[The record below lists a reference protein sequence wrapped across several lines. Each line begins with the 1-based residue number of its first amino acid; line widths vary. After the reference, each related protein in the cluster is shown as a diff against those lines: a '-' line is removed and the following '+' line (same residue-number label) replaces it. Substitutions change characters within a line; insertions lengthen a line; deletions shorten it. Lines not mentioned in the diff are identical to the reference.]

1 MIRDHVAASWEIEID
16 DFDNVPF
23 VQEGGLGKAMQVFGK
38 ELPVLIQQINEAVAA

>member
-16 DFDNVPF
+16 DFDNLPF